1 MHTGHHMMVPHNGV
15 ADMSLTILLLVVGL
29 YGSLLMLF
37 FLDLLGTRHTI
48 SREEFDEIR
57 KTTKTDPYSTA
68 EVLVAG
74 RLMRRDLTIPR
85 WLIAAICLQIPLTV
99 LLGVSVPLPGYA
111 EDLLLAVVFS
121 PVISGP
127 VRSLPL
133 PAITRWLRRRFHRCP
148 HHMQPGNEPGTG
160 HPGRDGER
168 VEGCVY
174 GYGCEDYPHTVN
186 GNAKPLQDTVIG
198 GGLEHPCGHIE
209 NSDIGEGQEQHQKDR
224 VRIHPERF
232 FWEPITFREWAPRRV
247 AQEPVDGGGKRRD
260 GDPSQ
265 NVVE

>member
-1 MHTGHHMMVPHNGV
+1 MMVPHNGV

-99 LLGVSVPLPGYA
+99 LLGVSVPLPGYV
-111 EDLLLAVVFS
+111 EDLLLAVVSS

-127 VRSLPL
+127 VRSLLL
-133 PAITRWLRRRFHRCP
+133 PAITSWLRRRFHRCS
-148 HHMQPGNEPGTG
+148 HH
-160 HPGRDGER
+160 
-168 VEGCVY
+168 
-174 GYGCEDYPHTVN
+174 VN
-186 GNAKPLQDTVIG
+186 SKAKPLQDMVIG
-198 GGLEHPCGHIE
+198 GGSEHPCGHIE
-209 NSDIGEGQEQHQKDR
+209 NSDIGEGQEQHPKDR
-224 VRIHPERF
+224 VRVHPERF